1 MNIAVN
7 PSDHAADIACRLGH
21 DHRTR
26 GITKTH
32 VRIAEADH
40 AADGSGLI
48 IPRPIHAA
56 LDAAADHR
64 AVFQRLHLRIPAAVK
79 TDHRARPVF
88 RPDLRVL
95 DNDVF
100 NLRLAVCV
108 LAVHAAEKAL
118 IYALASVDFQPRDD
132 VVLPVENARKGLIDR
147 ADRRPV
153 AVCGQVHVVCQ
164 HIMRRD
170 ERRVPRV
177 DILRQLGQLR
187 GAGNLERR
195 VRPAHRQ
202 QGNASLALL
211 HDIQILRL
219 FFERQRGL
227 ILNRLG
233 PFKIRLRI
241 AFRRGGR
248 RQQRQQDENKRH
260 DFFHTS
266 VPLRHPFL

>member
-1 MNIAVN
+1 MN
-7 PSDHAADIACRLGH
+7 R
-21 DHRTR
+21 
-26 GITKTH
+26 
-32 VRIAEADH
+32 
-40 AADGSGLI
+40 
-48 IPRPIHAA
+48 
-56 LDAAADHR
+56 AADHR
-64 AVFQRLHLRIPAAVK
+64 AVFQRLDKALGKLTVSADHRADLGLCPNLRIPNR
-79 TDHRARPVF
+79 HIF
-88 RPDLRVL
+88 DLRFVR
-95 DNDVF
+95 VV
-100 NLRLAVCV
+100 R
-108 LAVHAAEKAL
+108 AAHITEKPL
-118 IYALASVDFQPRDD
+118 IEFVSVDFQPGDD
-132 VVLPVENARKGLIDR
+132 VALPVENARKGLIYR

-241 AFRRGGR
+241 AFR
-248 RQQRQQDENKRH
+248 
-260 DFFHTS
+260 
-266 VPLRHPFL
+266 

>member
-1 MNIAVN
+1 MN
-7 PSDHAADIACRLGH
+7 R
-21 DHRTR
+21 
-26 GITKTH
+26 
-32 VRIAEADH
+32 
-40 AADGSGLI
+40 
-48 IPRPIHAA
+48 
-56 LDAAADHR
+56 AADHR
-64 AVFQRLHLRIPAAVK
+64 AVFQRLDKALGKLTVSA
-79 TDHRARPVF
+79 DHRADLGPC
-88 RPDLRVL
+88 PNLRVL
-95 DNDVF
+95 NHNVF
-100 NLRLAVCV
+100 DLRFVRV
-108 LAVHAAEKAL
+108 VRAAHITEKPLIAL
-118 IYALASVDFQPRDD
+118 SSPVDFQPRDD
-132 VVLPVENARKGLIDR
+132 VVLPVENAPKGLILR

-153 AVCGQVHVVCQ
+153 AVCGQVHVVCH

-170 ERRVPRV
+170 ERRIPRV

-241 AFRRGGR
+241 AFR
-248 RQQRQQDENKRH
+248 
-260 DFFHTS
+260 
-266 VPLRHPFL
+266 

>member
-1 MNIAVN
+1 MGLAGNAAEVICIA
-7 PSDHAADIACRLGH
+7 SHSAQTACRITGL
-21 DHRTR
+21 DCLICFADNAAVFYRVIRADDVAR
-26 GITKTH
+26 GITALNLATCPAH
-32 VRIAEADH
+32 N
-40 AADGSGLI
+40 AADTVAL
-48 IPRPIHAA
+48 PHASRRT
-56 LDAAADHR
+56 LNRAADHR
-64 AVFQRLHLRIPAAVK
+64 AVFQRLDKALGKLTVSA
-79 TDHRARPVF
+79 DHRA
-88 RPDLRVL
+88 DLGPCP
-95 DNDVF
+95 
-100 NLRLAVCV
+100 NLRILNHNVFELRLV
-108 LAVHAAEKAL
+108 LVVRAAHITEKPLIAL
-118 IYALASVDFQPRDD
+118 SSPVDFQPRDD
-132 VVLPVENARKGLIDR
+132 VVLPVENAHKRLILR

-153 AVCGQVHVVCQ
+153 AVCGQVHVIRH

-170 ERRVPRV
+170 ERPIPRV

-241 AFRRGGR
+241 AFR
-248 RQQRQQDENKRH
+248 
-260 DFFHTS
+260 
-266 VPLRHPFL
+266 